1 VPGADPSVP
10 GTLVSS
16 HSRFREGRCL
26 GLATDGLP
34 GMTAAMRNVV
44 GVLLQRSVYLP
55 LGFGVVFLSAWELYG
70 RASNPL
76 LFAPPSALIEAGGGL
91 ISSGRL
97 QEALV
102 ITLTTLAVGVAI
114 SLVSGI
120 AVGVAL
126 GRLPGLSDVVE
137 PYIDGIYATPRIVL
151 TPLIIIWFGIGFPAR
166 VFVIW
171 LGTAIPI
178 MLSTAIG
185 VRQARRDL
193 VEVAR
198 SFQATERD
206 LLRHVILPGAVPY
219 LLTGIK
225 IGMGRALIGV
235 VIAEMFLDLTGV
247 GGIIRTE
254 ASRFRVPEA
263 LMGVLIFAVLG
274 TLLIG
279 GVGAIERRF
288 SAWKL
293 EGA

>member
-1 VPGADPSVP
+1 
-10 GTLVSS
+10 
-16 HSRFREGRCL
+16 
-26 GLATDGLP
+26 
-34 GMTAAMRNVV
+34 MTAAVRSLV
-44 GVLLQRSVYLP
+44 GLLFQRSVYLP
-55 LGFGVVFLSAWELYG
+55 VAFGVVFLTVWEIYG

-76 LFAPPSALIEAGGGL
+76 LFAPPSALVEAAGGL

-114 SLVSGI
+114 SLVTGI
-120 AVGVAL
+120 IVGVAL

-151 TPLIIIWFGIGFPAR
+151 TPLIIIWFGIGFSGR

-185 VRQARRDL
+185 VRHARPDL
-193 VEVAR
+193 VEVAQ

-206 LLRHVILPGAVPY
+206 LLRHVILPGSVPY
-219 LLTGIK
+219 ILTGIK

-263 LMGVLIFAVLG
+263 LLGVLIFAILG
-274 TLLIG
+274 TVLIG
-279 GVGAIERRF
+279 AVGAIERRF
-288 SAWKL
+288 SAWKQ

>member
-1 VPGADPSVP
+1 
-10 GTLVSS
+10 
-16 HSRFREGRCL
+16 
-26 GLATDGLP
+26 
-34 GMTAAMRNVV
+34 MTAAVRNAI
-44 GVLLQRSVYLP
+44 GLLLQRSVYLP
-55 LGFGVVFLSAWELYG
+55 LGFGVVFVTAWELYG

-76 LFAPPSALIEAGGGL
+76 LFAPPSALIEAGVGL

-151 TPLIIIWFGIGFPAR
+151 TPLIIIWFGIGFSAR

-198 SFQATERD
+198 SFEATERD

-219 LLTGIK
+219 VLTGIK

-254 ASRFRVPEA
+254 ASRFRVPAA

-274 TLLIG
+274 SLLIG

-288 SAWKL
+288 SAWKQ

>member
-1 VPGADPSVP
+1 MSSAIPSVV
-10 GTLVSS
+10 G
-16 HSRFREGRCL
+16 RIFR
-26 GLATDGLP
+26 P
-34 GMTAAMRNVV
+34 
-44 GVLLQRSVYLP
+44 SIYLP
-55 LGFGVVFLSAWELYG
+55 LGFAVVFLTAWELYG

-76 LFAPPSALIEAGGGL
+76 LFAPPSALVDAGIAL
-91 ISSGRL
+91 IQSGRL

-102 ITLTTLAVGVAI
+102 VTLTTLAVGVAI
-114 SLVSGI
+114 SLATGI
-120 AVGVAL
+120 AGGVAL
-126 GRLPGLSDVVE
+126 GRLPALSDVVE

-151 TPLIIIWFGIGFPAR
+151 TPLIIIWFGIGFWGR

-185 VRQARRDL
+185 VRHARPDL

-219 LLTGIK
+219 VLTGVK

-254 ASRFRVPEA
+254 ASRFRVPDA
-263 LMGVLIFAVLG
+263 LVGVIIFAILG
-274 TLLIG
+274 TILIG
-279 GVGAIERRF
+279 AVGAIERRF
-288 SAWKL
+288 SAWKQ